1 MVRQLLRAG
10 IGVGNRG
17 SLRQGN
23 LEPLAIAI
31 GCLAGIA
38 AAMIPGLI
46 NRANAARKKRE
57 IEDLSFEELEGGYF
71 GQQ

>member
-1 MVRQLLRAG
+1 LVIVALFDKG
-10 IGVGNRG
+10 TY
-17 SLRQGN
+17 
-23 LEPLAIAI
+23 EPLAIAI

-46 NRANAARKKRE
+46 NRANAARKRE

>member
-1 MVRQLLRAG
+1 VALFDKG
-10 IGVGNRG
+10 TY
-17 SLRQGN
+17 
-23 LEPLAIAI
+23 EPLEIAI

-46 NRANAARKKRE
+46 NRANAARKRE
-57 IEDLSFEELEGGYF
+57 IEDLSFEELKGGYF